1 MTQALAAA
9 TEAAAEPESCAG
21 TKHRQRSGDGI
32 CGTYLGPDT
41 RFRKVGV
48 ITKNLIIT
56 IKAIISTKNG
66 TTLDSNSKY
75 WAKGISQESI
85 RLPK

>member
-9 TEAAAEPESCAG
+9 TEATAEAESCGG
-21 TKHRQRSGDGI
+21 TKHRQRSGYGI

-41 RFRKVGV
+41 RIRRVAE
-48 ITKNLIIT
+48 II
-56 IKAIISTKNG
+56 INSIASIIAIISTKNG
-66 TTLDSNSKY
+66 TTLGSNSKY
-75 WAKGISQESI
+75 WAKGVSRDSI